1 MSSDTAHGDLMTL
14 PNPPA
19 RRPTAPRAAHPDT
32 LSVLGVPVSDL
43 SMDDA
48 IAYLEQ
54 ILVRQPRSAP
64 HAVFFVNAHTLNLA
78 CEDPSFREVLR
89 GAHRIF
95 GDGTGVRWAV
105 RGLHGHR
112 LQDNVNGT
120 DVVPLLFSRL
130 AGRGLSYFLLG
141 NTAER
146 IERAAAHARQAF
158 PGWRQAGVH
167 HGYLGEPGSAA
178 HAEAVAKINASGADM
193 LLVGMGNPKQE
204 QWIARH
210 LPQLEVPLCMGTGGL
225 FDYWVGDLVRA
236 PRWVRRV
243 GFEWL
248 HLVIRQPHKS
258 KRYFLGNPLFLARVA
273 RSRWQGADRAEP
285 GATR

>member
-1 MSSDTAHGDLMTL
+1 MTSDTAQRDAMDVSG
-14 PNPPA
+14 A
-19 RRPTAPRAAHPDT
+19 SGRRSAPPRAAHPDT
-32 LSVLGVPVSDL
+32 LPVLGVPVSDL

-54 ILVRQPRSAP
+54 ILMRRPRSTS

-89 GAHRIF
+89 GAHRVF

-105 RGLHGHR
+105 RGLHGHQ
-112 LQDNVNGT
+112 LKDNVNGT

-130 AGRGLSYFLLG
+130 AGRDLSYFLLG
-141 NTAER
+141 NTPER
-146 IERAAAHARQAF
+146 IEIAAAHARQAF
-158 PGWRQAGVH
+158 PGWRQAGCH
-167 HGYLGEPGSAA
+167 HGYLGEPGSPA
-178 HAEAVAKINASGADM
+178 HAEAVARINASGADM
-193 LLVGMGNPKQE
+193 LLVGMGNPTQE

-210 LPQLEVPLCMGTGGL
+210 LPQLEVPLCMGIGGL

-236 PRWVRRV
+236 PSWVRRV
-243 GFEWL
+243 GHEWL

-258 KRYFLGNPLFLARVA
+258 KRYVLGNPLFLARIA
-273 RSRWQGADRAEP
+273 RSRWQGTDRPVE
-285 GATR
+285 GSGS

>member
-1 MSSDTAHGDLMTL
+1 VSGDTAHGDLMAL
-14 PNPPA
+14 PTPPA
-19 RRPTAPRAAHPDT
+19 HRPAVPRAVHPDT

-48 IAYLEQ
+48 IAYLER
-54 ILVRQPRSAP
+54 ILVNQPRSAP

-78 CEDPSFREVLR
+78 CEDPPFREVLR
-89 GAHRIF
+89 SAHRVF

-112 LQDNVNGT
+112 LKDNVNGT

-130 AGRGLSYFLLG
+130 GGRGLSYFLLG

-158 PGWRQAGVH
+158 PGWRQAGFH
-167 HGYLGEPGSAA
+167 HGYLGETGSPA

-210 LPQLEVPLCMGTGGL
+210 LPQLAVPLCMGTGGL

-236 PRWVRRV
+236 PAWVRRV

-248 HLVIRQPHKS
+248 HLVIHQPHKS
-258 KRYFLGNPLFLARVA
+258 RRYFLGNPLFLARVA
-273 RSRWQGADRAEP
+273 RSRWQGTDGAEP
-285 GATR
+285 GATP

>member
-1 MSSDTAHGDLMTL
+1 VSGDTAHGDLMAL
-14 PNPPA
+14 PTPPA
-19 RRPTAPRAAHPDT
+19 RRPVVPRPVHPDT

-48 IAYLEQ
+48 IAYLER
-54 ILVRQPRSAP
+54 ILVNQPRSAP

-78 CEDPSFREVLR
+78 CEDPSFREVLCS
-89 GAHRIF
+89 AHRVF

-105 RGLHGHR
+105 RWLHGHR
-112 LQDNVNGT
+112 LKDNVNGT

-130 AGRGLSYFLLG
+130 GGRGLSYFLLG

-158 PGWRQAGVH
+158 PGWRQAGFH
-167 HGYLGEPGSAA
+167 HGYLGETGSPA

-210 LPQLEVPLCMGTGGL
+210 LPQLAVPLCMGTGGL

-236 PRWVRRV
+236 PAWVRRV

-248 HLVIRQPHKS
+248 HLVIHQPHKS
-258 KRYFLGNPLFLARVA
+258 RRYFLGNPLFLARVA
-273 RSRWQGADRAEP
+273 RSRWQGTDGAEP
-285 GATR
+285 GATP